1 MSRKYRNRADRMMH
15 DVNWDGMN
23 DGYDYADGP
32 EYSRAKLRRNKI
44 DGILGGVCAGLGD
57 WLGIDHGPMRI
68 FFVLA
73 VIFTG
78 IPALIYFLMWMF
90 IPADKRAPYIRER
103 REQRRADRKA
113 RRHGQPETDG
123 MDKTSYSDV
132 RSKFRSLEVRLQDL
146 ERSVTSREWKLRRDF
161 RDLES

>member
-1 MSRKYRNRADRMMH
+1 MTRRYEKTERWEDE
-15 DVNWDGMN
+15 DGAWEQHERS
-23 DGYDYADGP
+23 DYNARP
-32 EYSRAKLRRNKI
+32 KLRRNKI

-78 IPALIYFLMWMF
+78 LPVLVYFLMWIF
-90 IPADKRAPYIRER
+90 IPSDKRAPYVREKRER
-103 REQRRADRKA
+103 HRAERKA
-113 RRHGQPETDG
+113 RRSGQTAVIGGEAIDS
-123 MDKTSYSDV
+123 TSYSDV
-132 RSKFRSLEVRLQDL
+132 RSKFRSLEERLQDL